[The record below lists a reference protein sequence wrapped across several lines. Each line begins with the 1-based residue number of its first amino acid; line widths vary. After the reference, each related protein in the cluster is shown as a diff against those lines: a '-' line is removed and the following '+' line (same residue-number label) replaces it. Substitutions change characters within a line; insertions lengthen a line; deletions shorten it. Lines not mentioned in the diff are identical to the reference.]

1 MTGTNHQKQQNP
13 MTKKQLLTIAIFIL
27 SVIFYGCLDASES
40 DYERQ
45 VREADEFLDE
55 YLSSNSIETEKQ
67 SSGVHLEV
75 INENE
80 DGKEIVEDHV
90 VGILYEMRH
99 LEGEYLVESYSDTS
113 NPVWFSNSYNATYP
127 SIYPAGLNLEIG
139 KMREGEKYRFY
150 IPSYQAFGDYH
161 HDELFDI
168 YSHFMMEVDVVEV
181 KTEEEMYELELEKIQ
196 NYITANEP
204 DAESYPNGLYY
215 VVREEGDSDK
225 PSSGGQVEIHFTRKY
240 LDGTIIES
248 TEDDDPI
255 TLNLNNN
262 QLVSGLEN
270 GIPLMQEGEKA
281 VFIMPSKL
289 AFGKSVQLIPQDQEL
304 REDLAE
310 NGIVPQVKPYSP
322 LIYEIELISAN

>member
-1 MTGTNHQKQQNP
+1 
-13 MTKKQLLTIAIFIL
+13 MTKKHLLTIAIFIL
-27 SVIFYGCLDASES
+27 SILFYGCLDASES

-45 VREADEFLDE
+45 VREADEFLEE
-55 YLSSNSIETEKQ
+55 YLTSNSIDAEKQ

-80 DGKEIVEDHV
+80 DGKEVVEDHI
-90 VGILYEMRH
+90 VGILYNMRH
-99 LEGEYLVESYSDTS
+99 LEGDYLVESYADTS
-113 NPVWFSNSYNATYP
+113 NPVWFSNSYNAAYS
-127 SIYPAGLNLEIG
+127 SIYPAGLNYEIG

-161 HDELFDI
+161 YDDLFDI
-168 YSHFMMEVDVVEV
+168 YSHFMVEVDLIEV

-196 NYITANEP
+196 NYIETNEP

-215 VVREEGDSDK
+215 VVSEEGDGEK
-225 PSSGGQVEIHFTRKY
+225 PSSGGQIELYYTRKY
-240 LDGTIIES
+240 LDGTVIES
-248 TEDDDPI
+248 TEEDEPI
-255 TLNLNNN
+255 TVNLNNN
-262 QLVSGLEN
+262 ELVEGLED

-289 AFGKSVQLIPQDQEL
+289 AFGKSVQVIPQDQDF
-304 REDLAE
+304 REDLAK